1 MYIDNI
7 MLITKRAVVEVY
19 TLKNGMRVCNLTK

>member
-7 MLITKRAVVEVY
+7 MLINKRAVVEVY